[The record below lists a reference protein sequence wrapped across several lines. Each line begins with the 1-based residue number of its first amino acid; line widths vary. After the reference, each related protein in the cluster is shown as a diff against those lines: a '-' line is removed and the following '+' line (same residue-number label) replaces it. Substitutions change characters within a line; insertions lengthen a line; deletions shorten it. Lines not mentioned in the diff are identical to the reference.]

1 MSLRGGHVYIV
12 LGQCSDGSVVLVH
25 SSPKGVMITGTAS
38 RRGKKNSHAGKLAA
52 RYMKK
57 YFPRWYRKYPDSS
70 RGTSYLTD
78 YSRMRWTLN
87 GNRSVLSDPDGL
99 EGMNAS
105 QVLSLLLGPA

>member
-1 MSLRGGHVYIV
+1 
-12 LGQCSDGSVVLVH
+12 
-25 SSPKGVMITGTAS
+25 MITGTAT
-38 RRGKKNSHAGKLAA
+38 RRGKKKSRAVRLAA

-57 YFPRWYRKYPDSS
+57 YFPRWYRRYPDSS

-78 YSRMRWTLN
+78 YSRMRWALS

-99 EGMNAS
+99 AEMSAG